1 MVPATAIRTTTM
13 TIAPITAG
21 LEALFEL
28 TAIGDDELDGEVV
41 VPVDGELVGELVG
54 ELPPV

>member
-1 MVPATAIRTTTM
+1 M

-41 VPVDGELVGELVG
+41 VPVDGELPELGYGVGAV
-54 ELPPV
+54 P